1 MLISVADFVGVS
13 ISTAG
18 RIVRDI
24 SSVIANMYDEYIIVH
39 QQSAEKFYQIAGF
52 PRVLAA
58 IDCTHI
64 RIQSPCKSFITYI
77 IV

>member
-1 MLISVADFVGVS
+1 MLISVADFIGVS

-24 SSVIANMYDEYIIVH
+24 SVTIANLYDEYITVH
-39 QQSAEKFYQIAGF
+39 QQSAEKFYRIGGF

-64 RIQSPCKSFITYI
+64 RIQSPCENFIIT
-77 IV
+77 